1 MKLPDHHRLHEGSGD
16 VENGFLTLDDC
27 LIQPDCKVIS
37 EPQVPMSLDGIIVS
51 FVQGDVLQPISGSG
65 TDSWT
70 QEIWTQTPMIDYQQP
85 KEPTNNSILISLFS
99 IIGFIIIASLVGFSF
114 STHPCSFE
122 RSNRTISSRNNCVNR
137 LCESTSQINAPS
149 TNDTTA
155 AVEMVNLSDI
165 PLRI

>member
-1 MKLPDHHRLHEGSGD
+1 MKLPDYYHLHEGSGD
-16 VENGFLTLDDC
+16 VEIDFLIPVDC
-27 LIQPDCKVIS
+27 LPDCKSVPRPQIPIS
-37 EPQVPMSLDGIIVS
+37 LPTEEDEDLS
-51 FVQGDVLQPISGSG
+51 QPISGSG

-85 KEPTNNSILISLFS
+85 KELTNHSLLISLFS

-114 STHPCSFE
+114 STRPCSFE
-122 RSNRTISSRNNCVNR
+122 RSNRTISGRNNYVNR
-137 LCESTSQINAPS
+137 LSESTSQINAPS

-155 AVEMVNLSDI
+155 AVEMVTLSDI